1 MISIANFTRLHLN
14 SVATIFVIG
23 LASIF
28 FIYCGQS
35 GKSDVI
41 ASYSLLTIYIFLLL
55 HLLSFGLDQY
65 IISDFSNIE
74 HGKVKIGW
82 AIFYPIGICLGILI
96 FVAFISDGIKSEF
109 YATVGLKYLYEL
121 NNALPATLI
130 VITALFGVYAKIY
143 VAILTKLMVC
153 NAGNYFFVGKAIG
166 FCIGLFLA
174 MIFSLREWLILLPIF
189 TELLPFVIL
198 LLRVKGRLKL
208 FNTFRINPN
217 YLFSGVNVFSFDAI
231 LKTDLILL
239 SFSGSLQYLPVYA
252 ILSSV
257 YEGFVQIFSSYRYK
271 FAALVI
277 QPVRGLIW
285 REILVPCIWVTLM
298 FSPAVLLFNLLTV
311 NQFDANVVLSIL
323 ILQCALFVGVFG
335 IVTFHYLEIKGKPMM
350 LTMISLKCLFLNVL
364 LGSLFVDK
372 LGIIGV
378 SAASLLAYLLLS
390 SLNCYFISRFSSKSF
405 FYILKGRL

>member
-1 MISIANFTRLHLN
+1 
-14 SVATIFVIG
+14 
-23 LASIF
+23 
-28 FIYCGQS
+28 
-35 GKSDVI
+35 VI